1 MSRRKLTSKVIT
13 HAAERAAAMGTIDA
27 ALKLSEELTLANY
40 KAAIKATQDK
50 LDTYNASLA
59 TADANRDDFK
69 TSEKALR
76 ALSERMLGGVG
87 TNYGKDSLQYEK
99 AGGVRKSLRKRP
111 VRQPKA
117 VPTK

>member
-27 ALKLSEELTLANY
+27 TLKLSEDSTLASY

-50 LDTYNASLA
+50 LDINNASLV

-69 TSEKALR
+69 TSEKTLR

-87 TNYGKDSLQYEK
+87 TNYGKDSLQ
-99 AGGVRKSLRKRP
+99 
-111 VRQPKA
+111 
-117 VPTK
+117 